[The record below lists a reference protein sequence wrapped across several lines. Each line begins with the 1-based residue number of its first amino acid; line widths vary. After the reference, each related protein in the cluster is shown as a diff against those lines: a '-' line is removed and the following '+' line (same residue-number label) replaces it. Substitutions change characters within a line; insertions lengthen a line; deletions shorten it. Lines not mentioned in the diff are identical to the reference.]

1 MKGNV
6 VILAFFVL
14 GVIAGRLGLMPGTD
28 YADSVNFYVL
38 AALIFAVGVSIGN
51 NREIVRQFRTL
62 NPHLMLLPI
71 ATILGTLA
79 GSAAVALLF
88 WHHTA
93 GEWMAVGSG
102 LGYYSLSS
110 VLITEYI
117 NPQIGTLA
125 LMTNIVR
132 EMTTLLFTPL
142 LIRLFGTL
150 SPIATGGATTMDT
163 TLPIITKCC
172 GEKFVPVSI
181 FHGFVTDF
189 SVPFLVTFFC
199 QL

>member
-1 MKGNV
+1 M

-14 GVIAGRLGLMPGTD
+14 GVMAGRLGLMPGTG
-28 YADSVNFYVL
+28 YADSVSFYVL

-62 NPHLMLLPI
+62 NPHLMLLPV

-88 WHHTA
+88 RHHTA

-117 NPQIGTLA
+117 NPQIGTVA
-125 LMTNIVR
+125 LLSNIVR
-132 EMTTLLFTPL
+132 EMITLLFAPL
-142 LIRLFGTL
+142 LVRLFGTL

-163 TLPIITKCC
+163 TLPIVTRYC